1 MSKIQTREKVSEKK
15 NFFLSSQTEKLFS
28 VFESVF

>member
-15 NFFLSSQTEKLFS
+15 NFFLSSQIEKLF
-28 VFESVF
+28 FENESVF